1 MEPAP
6 CREPLVW
13 RCSCDPPWCAGVPLL
28 ALSDAAV
35 DRTICV
41 LSMFWLDLQCRKA
54 GVKLCHPVGDHS
66 VGAAVSGGMEQA
78 NRATAGRGGGAKPVV
93 MWEKQGRREA
103 QQAQTQRGELGD
115 ATVDGVAVLLL
126 AGMSLSCSCS
136 LHGDFS

>member
-1 MEPAP
+1 MT
-6 CREPLVW
+6 
-13 RCSCDPPWCAGVPLL
+13 WCAGVPLL

-66 VGAAVSGGMEQA
+66 VGAAVSGEMEQA

-103 QQAQTQRGELGD
+103 QQAQTARRAGRCHGGRGGSPASGRNESKL
-115 ATVDGVAVLLL
+115 
-126 AGMSLSCSCS
+126 
-136 LHGDFS
+136 